1 MRVQVFTSSA
11 VKNIG
16 RFNCE
21 FVKGELLGRGAF
33 GSAWR
38 CLHLVDEQDYC
49 VKEVRL
55 TPSKFHGSARRMVE
69 YARGILREVSAL
81 SHCESHHNVVKYN
94 AAWAELVTEREVDG
108 PAEGLDSTIDDS
120 GLDADRDTEG
130 VAEPPSGEG
139 RQPRASVTDLSLST
153 TSHAPEAASAASA
166 QKNGHGKKSVNRS
179 WSSQW
184 SSDGEGGD
192 SWEGGRDEAGLGCL
206 GGGEDSS
213 VVDAILAKGLARSVS
228 LEGERKEEGKGS
240 MAEVK
245 GIVRR
250 VLSILKEEVLAVKP
264 TRFDRVGIFTSTRLR
279 PRSRVHACTRAHTPF
294 PRRHGRMSLHWRGD
308 RTAE

>member
-130 VAEPPSGEG
+130 DAEPPSGEG
-139 RQPRASVTDLSLST
+139 RRPPANVTDVSLST
-153 TSHAPEAASAASA
+153 TAHAPEAASAPPA
-166 QKNGHGKKSVNRS
+166 QENGRGKKSVDRS

-184 SSDGEGGD
+184 TSDGEGED
-192 SWEGGRDEAGLGCL
+192 SWEGGRDEAGRGRLGD
-206 GGGEDSS
+206 GEDS

-228 LEGERKEEGKGS
+228 EAGERKEAGKGS

-250 VLSILKEEVLAVKP
+250 VLSILKEEVGARSCANAFRSRWHLRKHPPSTSLAH
-264 TRFDRVGIFTSTRLR
+264 TRLHKR
-279 PRSRVHACTRAHTPF
+279 NPPPLS
-294 PRRHGRMSLHWRGD
+294 HGLMSLHWR
-308 RTAE
+308 